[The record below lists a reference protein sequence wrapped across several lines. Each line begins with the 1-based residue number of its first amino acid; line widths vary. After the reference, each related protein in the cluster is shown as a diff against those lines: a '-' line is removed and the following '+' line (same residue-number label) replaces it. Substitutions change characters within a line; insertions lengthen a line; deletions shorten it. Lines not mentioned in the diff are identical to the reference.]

1 MNTTVQRTLSGIVF
15 LVIMVAGLLLHPVAF
30 AILFFLMTAG
40 MLHEFFSMNMGDK
53 YKGLR
58 RMAISVGLLWFASA
72 FLSFYIGLNG
82 ILMLCIDALLLLA
95 FMAVSVLDKDH
106 ENFKLTAFLYAGLL
120 YIAIPLSLLI
130 YINPSKEYVYYGVG
144 VLEGALLLFAFV
156 LNIVQSRQIA
166 KEEKQKKAEAE
177 AMKASEAAE
186 MPAAEP
192 AAEAAA
198 EPAADAEQ
206 SAETEE

>member
-1 MNTTVQRTLSGIVF
+1 METTLFPITAEKHIIFCIFATLLFLLQFVRTKRWYQ
-15 LVIMVAGLLLHPVAF
+15 LV
-30 AILFFLMTAG
+30 
-40 MLHEFFSMNMGDK
+40 
-53 YKGLR
+53 
-58 RMAISVGLLWFASA
+58 MA
-72 FLSFYIGLNG
+72 
-82 ILMLCIDALLLLA
+82 
-95 FMAVSVLDKDH
+95 
-106 ENFKLTAFLYAGLL
+106 
-120 YIAIPLSLLI
+120 IAIPLSLLI
-130 YINPSKEYVYYGVG
+130 YINPSNEYVYYGVG